1 MSRRRACPRCKTPI
15 AGYVD
20 QCPSCGLDKPVA
32 LPWHVYPIMAA
43 ILAAA
48 VWLLLDLDAV
58 GRAIQTFRG
67 GG

>member
-43 ILAAA
+43 ILAATIWFLVDWKSA
-48 VWLLLDLDAV
+48 AEAI
-58 GRAIQTFRG
+58 RAARG
-67 GG
+67 L